1 MRPANCTCPTC
12 SRVLKLSPAEELPA
26 KVKCSRCTTKFMVHP
41 NGTTVV
47 ITPPLQTQPA
57 QAVPAAAVQAVVG
70 PAPVAPV
77 QTAVC
82 EAPAPAAPVAAAPA
96 VVAPVAGQP
105 APVSMARLGVV
116 IGGGVLFLVATIVL
130 IVVCFSGGDEKSAG
144 SNTSEKDQ
152 DKHVALVEPEKKP
165 DPVVQKPKPPENDRS
180 KPPENKD
187 KPKPPDQGKPVEV
200 ERPKPLPAKPKP
212 DNSPQVNKAIDKGV
226 KYLQDSLNGKV
237 TINEY
242 YGSRCGGKA
251 LAGLTLLSCGV
262 KADDPAVVKAAQA
275 VRTQANQQN
284 QTYDMAICV
293 WFLDKLND
301 PQDRQTIQT
310 LALRLIASQ
319 RINGGWDYTSFT
331 LTDANQKEMLA
342 SLKEQAS
349 GKKPPT
355 APEKP
360 DKPKEPA
367 RDTTKKPPK
376 KGGVV
381 ILPTGKPR
389 INPRPPAWGFNGTVP
404 PANLKTLPVFQFDPK
419 KPLTL
424 QATFGHEDNSLT
436 QFVILALWSA
446 QKYGVPAQRSLA
458 MAEARFRASQ
468 NPDGTWA
475 YTWVKQPVP
484 VWNPPRGTGQP
495 AQRIRYD
502 RADSMTCAGLLGL
515 AVGRGVRADT
525 KLDQEQEAKKDA
537 PVTALTKDPAVKKAL
552 TYLSDSIG
560 EMKKA
565 AAQGNGAFR
574 PAWGVAP
581 LAIRANAWGN
591 LYFLWSLE
599 RVAVVYNL
607 KMIGDKDWYAWGS
620 KVILDAQ
627 QTDGSWK
634 DSFPGVVDTCFA
646 LLFLKRVNV
655 VKDLSDKLQ
664 KVE

>member
-1 MRPANCTCPTC
+1 ML
-12 SRVLKLSPAEELPA
+12 VL
-26 KVKCSRCTTKFMVHP
+26 
-41 NGTTVV
+41 
-47 ITPPLQTQPA
+47 
-57 QAVPAAAVQAVVG
+57 
-70 PAPVAPV
+70 
-77 QTAVC
+77 
-82 EAPAPAAPVAAAPA
+82 
-96 VVAPVAGQP
+96 
-105 APVSMARLGVV
+105 
-116 IGGGVLFLVATIVL
+116 
-130 IVVCFSGGDEKSAG
+130 
-144 SNTSEKDQ
+144 
-152 DKHVALVEPEKKP
+152 
-165 DPVVQKPKPPENDRS
+165 
-180 KPPENKD
+180 
-187 KPKPPDQGKPVEV
+187 
-200 ERPKPLPAKPKP
+200 
-212 DNSPQVNKAIDKGV
+212 
-226 KYLQDSLNGKV
+226 
-237 TINEY
+237 
-242 YGSRCGGKA
+242 
-251 LAGLTLLSCGV
+251 
-262 KADDPAVVKAAQA
+262 
-275 VRTQANQQN
+275 
-284 QTYDMAICV
+284 
-293 WFLDKLND
+293 
-301 PQDRQTIQT
+301 
-310 LALRLIASQ
+310 
-319 RINGGWDYTSFT
+319 
-331 LTDANQKEMLA
+331 
-342 SLKEQAS
+342 LKEQAS
-349 GKKPPT
+349 GKKP
-355 APEKP
+355 AAQEKP

-367 RDTTKKPPK
+367 RDTSKKPPK

-381 ILPTGKPR
+381 ILPTRKPR
-389 INPRPPAWGFNGTVP
+389 ITPRPPAWGLNGTVP
-404 PANLKTLPVFQFDPK
+404 PANLKTLPVFQFDPG
-419 KPLTL
+419 KPLTF

-446 QKYGVPAQRSLA
+446 QKYGVPAHRSLA

-484 VWNPPRGTGQP
+484 AWNPPRGTGQP

-525 KLDQEQEAKKDA
+525 KLDQEEEAKKDA
-537 PVTALTKDPAVKKAL
+537 PVTALTKDPVVKKAL
-552 TYLSDSIG
+552 SYLSDSIG

-565 AAQGNGAFR
+565 PAQGNPAFR

-581 LAIRANAWGN
+581 LSIRANAWGN